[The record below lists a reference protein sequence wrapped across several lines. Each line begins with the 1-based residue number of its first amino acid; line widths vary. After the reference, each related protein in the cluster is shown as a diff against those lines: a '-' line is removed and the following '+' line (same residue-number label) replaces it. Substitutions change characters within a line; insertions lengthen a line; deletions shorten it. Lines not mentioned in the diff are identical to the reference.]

1 MWYEVPKDRPA
12 EPSIQPKAIFPWEG
26 HQPHPSR
33 SFPAIQ
39 LEQTSKAEEP
49 TPGGISS
56 AEDQPESTGA
66 LKAADTPPDV
76 KIRATSAGPWSS
88 FTLSN
93 AWDEVP
99 EINKYVERV
108 QGHRQRKSIGSQTN
122 LGQPKSPG
130 KPTTPSN
137 KDKPSF
143 QGLRLTDF
151 PTEVERPSLPVTP
164 APIRRP
170 SFWGDEG
177 EEEPE
182 NEDTKDIPL
191 ASGVPMQSEW
201 VCVHGR
207 LWKPSDCLC
216 DFADTILYHKDPAE
230 QLQKLAQ
237 QHSDQLLRRLSG
249 SGEESSGVSRAI
261 PSRSLPFGSETWRPA
276 AYAEQP
282 EQPEQRVFSPTPI
295 KGDGAATG
303 LVRKMTG
310 VGTEAATQSADTG
323 GSPAKSLPPDG
334 DLDKL
339 GL

>member
-12 EPSIQPKAIFPWEG
+12 APSIQPKAIFPWEG
-26 HQPHPSR
+26 HQPQPSR
-33 SFPAIQ
+33 SFPVLQ
-39 LEQTSKAEEP
+39 LEESSEAEEP
-49 TPGGISS
+49 TTGEISS
-56 AEDQPESTGA
+56 AEDQRESFGE
-66 LKAADTPPDV
+66 LKAAGPPPDIG
-76 KIRATSAGPWSS
+76 IRVTPANPWSS

-108 QGHRQRKSIGSQTN
+108 QGHRQRNSIGSQNN
-122 LGQPKSPG
+122 LHKSKSPT
-130 KPTTPSN
+130 KPATPS
-137 KDKPSF
+137 DKGEPSF

-177 EEEPE
+177 EEEAE
-182 NEDTKDIPL
+182 NEGTKDIPL

-207 LWKPSDCLC
+207 PWKPSDCLC
-216 DFADTILYHKDPAE
+216 DFADTILYDKDPAE

-237 QHSDQLLRRLSG
+237 QHSDELLRRLSG

-276 AYAEQP
+276 AYAEQ
-282 EQPEQRVFSPTPI
+282 RVFSPTPI
-295 KGDGAATG
+295 KGDGATTG
-303 LVRKMTG
+303 LVRKMAGAATD
-310 VGTEAATQSADTG
+310 AATQSAGTRE
-323 GSPAKSLPPDG
+323 SPAKSLPPDE

-339 GL
+339 GF